1 MALPGRCAAQLCSFP
16 ACSSPGLQYRMLGTG
31 AHHVLD
37 WYYSIIQQSGSRM
50 FARSPQNP
58 APGAWPSATVYRKFP
73 NKDGPGVQVADAGL
87 LARYQTLLTSA
98 ERAHV
103 DAAANARLRRERLL
117 ARALV
122 RTVLARHA
130 CARVAV

>member
-1 MALPGRCAAQLCSFP
+1 MCWN
-16 ACSSPGLQYRMLGTG
+16 
-31 AHHVLD
+31 
-37 WYYSIIQQSGSRM
+37 WYYTIIQQSGSRM
-50 FARSPQNP
+50 FEVPHKSRLQVV
-58 APGAWPSATVYRKFP
+58 GLLVLFTGLL

-103 DAAANARLRRERLL
+103 DAAADTRLRRERLL

-130 CARVAV
+130 CARVALTLRVSHGIVLRRQHKTATC